1 MCGIAGIV
9 RFERGAR
16 VEPSVLE
23 AMTDAMW
30 HRGPDDGGFHLD
42 GNAGLG
48 MRRLSIIDLAF
59 GHQPLLNE
67 DESVVV
73 VCNGEI
79 YNHRDLAAELRAR
92 GHVFRTG
99 SDCETL
105 VHAYEEWGERF
116 AERLRG
122 MFGFALWDQRRR
134 KLVLGRD
141 RLGIKPLYYHV
152 GREHLTFASEI
163 KAMLAVPGVPRE
175 VDPLALDL
183 YLSLRYV
190 PGPRTLFRGIKKLE
204 PGHLLV
210 WEDDCVRLPR
220 YWDLQTRAEA
230 TRAEAEASDGELVE
244 RFAVLLESCVDS
256 HLMSE
261 VPLGLFLSGG
271 LDSTAMLASMTRL
284 VPERRVKTFAV
295 GYETTNREEHEA
307 DELQWA
313 RLAADHFGAEHHEI
327 RLKPSEWR
335 DVLPRL
341 VWHLDEPVADPACLP
356 LYFISR
362 AAREHVTVILSGE
375 GADEIL
381 GGYGIYGRMLDLE
394 RVRRVM
400 GGRAANALLPLVA
413 AALPGQKL
421 PHYARLG
428 GLPLEARYRGVSRAF
443 LPEWKARVLGRA
455 APARA
460 CLASDAAVDS
470 VFAPHFAATAGASA
484 LDRMLYADLKVW
496 LPDDLLAKA
505 DKMTMAHSQELRV
518 PFLDHELVELAAGLP
533 ERLKRRGDLGK
544 IALRRAM
551 AGVVPPA
558 ILDRV
563 KKGFPT
569 PISSWLRTDL
579 RGFCRELL
587 LGRDSACRSWFDIDA
602 VERLVR
608 DHESGAAVR
617 YDELWSLLVFE
628 TWHEVFIE
636 ESRESVRAPRSTA
649 ERRPA
654 KPARVQPVAATG

>member
-30 HRGPDDGGFHLD
+30 HRGPDDGGFYVD

-67 DESVVV
+67 DETVAL

-79 YNHRDLAAELRAR
+79 YNHRELSSQLRAR
-92 GHVFRTG
+92 GHSFRTG

-122 MFGFALWDQRRR
+122 MFGFALWDKRRR

-175 VDPLALDL
+175 VDPEALDL

-210 WEDDCVRLPR
+210 WENDCVRTPQ
-220 YWDLQTRAEA
+220 YWDLRTVADGRDEHAG
-230 TRAEAEASDGELVE
+230 ASDDELVG
-244 RFAVLLESCVDS
+244 RFGELLESCVDS

-271 LDSTAMLASMTRL
+271 LDSTSMLAMMTRL
-284 VPERRVKTFAV
+284 DPGRRVKTFAV
-295 GYETTNREEHEA
+295 GYETANKEEHEA

-313 RLAADHFGAEHHEI
+313 RLAAEHFGAEHHEI
-327 RLKPSEWR
+327 RLKPSAWR

-341 VWHLDEPVADPACLP
+341 VWHMDEPVADPSCLP

-394 RVRRVM
+394 RMRRVL

-443 LPEWKARVLGRA
+443 LPEWKARVLGREA
-455 APARA
+455 KAS
-460 CLASDAAVDS
+460 LATDAAVDS
-470 VFAPHFAATAGASA
+470 VFAKYFAATSGASA

-496 LPDDLLAKA
+496 LPDDLLVKA

-518 PFLDHELVELAAGLP
+518 PFLDHELVELAASLP
-533 ERLKRRGDLGK
+533 QRLKRRGDLGK

-551 AGVVPPA
+551 TGVVPSA

-569 PISSWLRTDL
+569 PTSSWLRTDL

-617 YDELWSLLVFE
+617 DDELWSLLVFE
-628 TWHEVFIE
+628 TWHGVFID
-636 ESRESVRAPRSTA
+636 ESVRAPRRAA
-649 ERRPA
+649 EHRPA
-654 KPARVQPVAATG
+654 PLARVDPIAAAG

>member
-1 MCGIAGIV
+1 MCGIAGIA

-23 AMTDAMW
+23 AMTDAMF
-30 HRGPDDGGFHLD
+30 HRGPDDGGFYLD
-42 GNAGLG
+42 GNVGLG
-48 MRRLSIIDLAF
+48 MRRLSIIDLAT

-67 DESVVV
+67 DETVAL

-79 YNHRDLAAELRAR
+79 YNHRELSSQLRGR
-92 GHVFRTG
+92 GHSFRTG

-122 MFGFALWDQRRR
+122 MFGFALWDKRRR

-152 GREHLTFASEI
+152 GREHLTFGSEI
-163 KAMLAVPGVPRE
+163 KALLAVPGVPRE
-175 VDPLALDL
+175 VDPEALEL

-204 PGHLLV
+204 PGCLLV
-210 WEDDCVRLPR
+210 WENDCVRSPQ
-220 YWDLQTRAEA
+220 YWDLRTIADGSDDDA
-230 TRAEAEASDGELVE
+230 GASDGELVE
-244 RFAVLLESCVDS
+244 RFAAALESCVDS

-271 LDSTAMLASMTRL
+271 LDSTTMLAMMKRL
-284 VPERRVKTFAV
+284 DPARRVKTFAV
-295 GYETTNREEHEA
+295 GYETTTREEREA

-327 RLKPSEWR
+327 RVKPSEWR

-341 VWHLDEPVADPACLP
+341 VWHMDEPVADPSCVP

-381 GGYGIYGRMLDLE
+381 GGYGIYGRMLELE
-394 RVRRVM
+394 RVRRAI
-400 GGRAANALLPLVA
+400 GGRAAGVILPLVA
-413 AALPGQKL
+413 ATLPGQKL

-443 LPEWKARVLGRA
+443 LPDWKARVLGREM
-455 APARA
+455 PSM
-460 CLASDAAVDS
+460 LASDAAVDS
-470 VFAPHFAATAGASA
+470 VFAKYFAATSGAGA

-496 LPDDLLAKA
+496 LPDDLLVKA

-518 PFLDHELVELAAGLP
+518 PFLDHELVELAAALP
-533 ERLKRRGDLGK
+533 ARLKRRGDVGK

-551 AGVVPPA
+551 TGVVPSA

-569 PISSWLRTDL
+569 PTSSWLRTDL

-628 TWHEVFIE
+628 TWHGVFIE
-636 ESRESVRAPRSTA
+636 ESRESVRAPRCSA
-649 ERRPA
+649 PHRP
-654 KPARVQPVAATG
+654 PSLVRVDPVAAAG